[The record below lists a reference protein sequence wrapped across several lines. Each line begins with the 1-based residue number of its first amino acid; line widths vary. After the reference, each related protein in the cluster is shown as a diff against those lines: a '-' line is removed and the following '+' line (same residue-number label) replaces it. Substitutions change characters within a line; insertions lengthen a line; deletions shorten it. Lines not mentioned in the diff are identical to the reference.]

1 MYFFACKKGERMIG
15 NKIKELREKNEMS
28 QEMLA
33 KEANLSFRTIQRIEA
48 NKGFNFSSLQK
59 IAKVFN
65 VNIEELIKK

>member
-1 MYFFACKKGERMIG
+1 MIG